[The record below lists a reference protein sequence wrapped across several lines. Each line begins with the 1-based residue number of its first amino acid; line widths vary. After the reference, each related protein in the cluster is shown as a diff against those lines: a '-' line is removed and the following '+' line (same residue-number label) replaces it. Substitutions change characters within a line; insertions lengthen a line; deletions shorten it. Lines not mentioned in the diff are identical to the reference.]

1 MMPLRDLNPRR
12 TFPAVTI
19 GLIVIN
25 VLIFLYEMSLGSGL
39 EGYITRSAFVPD
51 EFFAPGNL
59 AADARSILVSMFL
72 HGGLMHLLGNML
84 YLWIFG
90 DNVEDRMG
98 HVVYL
103 LFYLAA
109 GAAASIAHAFSAPHS
124 HVPAVGASGA
134 ISGVLGAYL
143 VMFPHARV
151 LTLIPFGFYMRTSE
165 MPAILVLGL
174 WFVLQFLSGVV
185 GNSEGGGVA
194 FWAHIGGF
202 VFGMAIGLLYSR
214 RSQRATAGF
223 SGTGP

>member
-12 TFPAVTI
+12 SFPAVMI

-25 VLIFLYEMSLGSGL
+25 VLCFLYEMSLGSGL
-39 EGYITRSAFVPD
+39 EGYITRSGFVPD

-72 HGGLMHLLGNML
+72 HGGIMHLLGNML

-98 HVVYL
+98 HVLYLGFYL
-103 LFYLAA
+103 LA
-109 GAAASIAHAFSAPHS
+109 GAAATLAHAFSAPNS
-124 HVPAVGASGA
+124 HIPAVGASGA

-151 LTLIPFGFYMRTSE
+151 LTLIP
-165 MPAILVLGL
+165 
-174 WFVLQFLSGVV
+174 SGSTC
-185 GNSEGGGVA
+185 GRPRC
-194 FWAHIGGF
+194 
-202 VFGMAIGLLYSR
+202 R
-214 RSQRATAGF
+214 RSSCSGF
-223 SGTGP
+223 GSCCSS